1 MKHCL
6 LGALWGDICGSPYE
20 FNSETDPHK
29 VSLSH
34 PQRHFT
40 DDSVLTLAVAKAIL
54 EKRPYRDTILE
65 LALRYPNSGF
75 GQRFMDL
82 WILQRKPEPYSSF
95 GNGSAMRVSPVAWA
109 FNTIED
115 VVREATATAE
125 CSHNHPEGIRIAQAV
140 AVAIFL
146 ARKGHDKEDIADLL
160 EENFQIP
167 RAFSMDEVRER
178 EAAIGWSATYTSI
191 PGAINTF
198 MCTDSFEECIRQ
210 AIALGGDA
218 DTQAAIAGSIAE
230 AYYGP
235 DEAIAAHLPSFLP
248 TDLLKIYQAF
258 ATKYGQG

>member
-20 FNSETDPHK
+20 FNSETNPQK
-29 VSLSH
+29 VSLNH
-34 PQRHFT
+34 PDRHFT
-40 DDSVLTLAVAKAIL
+40 DDTVLTLAIAKAIL
-54 EKRPYRDTILE
+54 EKRPYQDTILE

-75 GQRFMDL
+75 GKRFYNL
-82 WILQRKPEPYSSF
+82 WINERNPIPYNSF
-95 GNGSAMRVSPVAWA
+95 GNGSAMRVSPIAWA
-109 FNTIED
+109 FNTIDD
-115 VVREATATAE
+115 VIREATLSAE

-146 ARKGHDKEDIADLL
+146 ARKGNDKDDIAKFL

-167 RAFSMDEVRER
+167 RAFSIEEVRAR
-178 EAAIGWSATYTSI
+178 EASIGWSETYTSI

-198 MCTDSFEECIRQ
+198 MCTDSFEDCIRQ
-210 AIALGGDA
+210 TIALGGDA

-235 DEAIAAHLPSFLP
+235 DETIAACLPIFLP
-248 TDLLKIYQAF
+248 AELLKIVHAF
-258 ATKYGQG
+258 AIKFGQ

>member
-6 LGALWGDICGSPYE
+6 LGALWGDICGAPYE
-20 FNSETDPHK
+20 FASETEPTK
-29 VSLSH
+29 VSLAH

-40 DDSVLTLAVAKAIL
+40 DDTVLTLAVAKAIL

-65 LALRYPNSGF
+65 LALRYPKSGF
-75 GQRFMDL
+75 GGRFAAM
-82 WILQRKPEPYSSF
+82 WILQRKAEPYNSF

-115 VVREATATAE
+115 VVREATASAE
-125 CSHNHPEGIRIAQAV
+125 CSHNHPDGIRIAQAV

-146 ARKGHDKEDIADLL
+146 ARKGHDKEDIADVL

-167 RAFSMDEVRER
+167 RMFSMDEVREH
-178 EAAIGWSATYTSI
+178 EASIGWSATYTSI

-198 MCTDSFEECIRQ
+198 MCTDSFEDCIRH

-235 DEAIAAHLPSFLP
+235 DETIGAQLPHFLP
-248 TDLLKIYQAF
+248 PDLLKIYQAF
-258 ATKYGQG
+258 AAKYGQG